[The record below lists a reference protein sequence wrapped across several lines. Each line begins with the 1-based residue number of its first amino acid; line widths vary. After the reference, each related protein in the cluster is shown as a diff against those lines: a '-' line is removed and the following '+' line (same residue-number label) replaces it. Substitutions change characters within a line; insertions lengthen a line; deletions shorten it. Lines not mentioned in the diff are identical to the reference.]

1 MLQSMIISYL
11 RGYDGKPKAGFA
23 GKGSLLYKLYY
34 EGVSDRK
41 HNKPN
46 RYLK

>member
-1 MLQSMIISYL
+1 MLQSMFISYM

-23 GKGSLLYKLYY
+23 GKGTLLYKLYY

-41 HNKPN
+41 NKLPN
-46 RYLK
+46 RYKK